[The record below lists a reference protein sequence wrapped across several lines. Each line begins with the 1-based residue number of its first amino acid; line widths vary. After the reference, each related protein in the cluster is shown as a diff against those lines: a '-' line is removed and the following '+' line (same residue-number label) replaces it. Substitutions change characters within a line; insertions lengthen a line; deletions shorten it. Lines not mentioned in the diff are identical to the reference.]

1 MAEDGRAFSD
11 KDFKS
16 VQSMPTGMTIQP
28 GQELGISPR
37 SKAGRALSDK
47 DIKALE
53 KQTPKSKKK
62 KLPKGQRRI

>member
-16 VQSMPTGMTIQP
+16 VQSMPTGMTIQ
-28 GQELGISPR
+28 S
-37 SKAGRALSDK
+37 GRALSDK
-47 DIKALE
+47 DIKA
-53 KQTPKSKKK
+53 KPKKK

>member
-16 VQSMPTGMTIQP
+16 VQSMPTGMTIQS
-28 GQELGISPR
+28 GRALSDRDIG
-37 SKAGRALSDK
+37 KTGRALSDK

>member
-28 GQELGISPR
+28 G
-37 SKAGRALSDK
+37 RALSDK
-47 DIKALE
+47 DIGKTGRGLSDKDIKA
-53 KQTPKSKKK
+53 KPKKK

>member
-47 DIKALE
+47 DIKA
-53 KQTPKSKKK
+53 KPKKK